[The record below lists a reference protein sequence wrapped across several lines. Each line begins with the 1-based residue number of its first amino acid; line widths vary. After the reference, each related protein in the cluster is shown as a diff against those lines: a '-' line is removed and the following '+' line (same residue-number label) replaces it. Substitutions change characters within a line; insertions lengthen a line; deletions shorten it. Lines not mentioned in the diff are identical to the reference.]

1 MRRIKAKKGFT
12 LVELSLS
19 LVFIGVLSLTIAL
32 IINNAVSSYRRGV
45 TLNQVNTVGM
55 ELVDDIRGA
64 LQASPPDRDKI
75 CGDNDGC
82 KKAYIQHE
90 ESILIDG
97 KKETVPMYGAVCTGK
112 YSYVWNSGY
121 AVNNNGEKVIVG
133 EDSDFRLAKW
143 DDPITESDKE
153 TICSMSDGSTNN
165 FTLPDKAKN
174 KEILLAEDDENPLAL
189 YDFVVQPPAVGP
201 KGDTA
206 YYTASFILGTVQ
218 GGININATGD
228 FCKAPKDSGGAFD
241 YCAINKF
248 NFAAQATGG
257 KSVEKK

>member
-1 MRRIKAKKGFT
+1 MRRIKARQGFT

-19 LVFIGVLSLTIAL
+19 LVFIGILSLTVAL

-64 LQASPPDRDKI
+64 LQASPPNRDELCKNEE
-75 CGDNDGC
+75 CGEMVVKRTG
-82 KKAYIQHE
+82 E
-90 ESILIDG
+90 VEIDG
-97 KKETVPMYGAVCTGK
+97 KKEIVPIYGAVCTGK

-121 AVNNNGEKVIVG
+121 VVGSDKKVSVE
-133 EDSDFRLAKW
+133 EDNMFRLAKW
-143 DDPITESDKE
+143 DDPITESNKE
-153 TICSMSDGSTNN
+153 TICSINNGLTNN
-165 FTLPDKAKN
+165 FVLPDKAKN
-174 KEILLAEDDENPLAL
+174 KEILLAEDEDNPLAL
-189 YDFVVQPPAVGP
+189 YDFVVQEPAVGP

-228 FCKAPKDSGGAFD
+228 FCKAPKDGGGAFD

>member
-1 MRRIKAKKGFT
+1 MRRIKVRQGFT

-75 CGDNDGC
+75 CGDNKDC
-82 KKAYIQHE
+82 KRTELIYE
-90 ESILIDG
+90 ENGL
-97 KKETVPMYGAVCTGK
+97 PMYGAVCTGK

-121 AVNNNGEKVIVG
+121 AVSSGKKVSVEG
-133 EDSDFRLAKW
+133 DNDFRLAKW
-143 DDPITESDKE
+143 DDPITESNKE
-153 TICSMSDGSTNN
+153 TICSKNN
-165 FTLPDKAKN
+165 ESIDRFALPDKAKN
-174 KEILLAEDDENPLAL
+174 KEEILLAEDDENPLVL
-189 YDFVVQPPAVGP
+189 YSFKVQKPAVGP

-228 FCKAPKDSGGAFD
+228 FCKAPKDGGGAFD